1 METQERTMTK
11 KNRKKNKFERQNGMK
26 NKNKEENVF

>member
-11 KNRKKNKFERQNGMK
+11 KTEKNKFERQNGMK